1 MKENI
6 MKENIIPSIP
16 IVEEMKSNRNAV
28 LAAIIL
34 TAAMLTVVQIVTKRP
49 LLMADRYFPG
59 TGWIEIIVLSL
70 YSGFLVPKILN
81 PKTSIRWRTI
91 LWLTFS
97 IIFFSQ
103 LALGIMGLDS
113 FLMTGHLHYPI
124 PAMIVAGPLYRG
136 ENFFMPILFGSTL
149 LFIGPAWC
157 SYFCYI
163 GGWDFYASQQVK
175 RPRPMPKWRQ
185 TMRVGILIFVVCA
198 ALYFRFAETY
208 VPLVSRYAALFG
220 LIGLMVMVFKSRKQG
235 AMVHCTMY
243 CPIGTIANVV
253 GKISPFR
260 MRIDD
265 DCTGCRK
272 CSMVCRYDALKP
284 GNIKEKK
291 PGLSCTLC
299 GDCVGTCKN
308 SNIHYSFPGLSPEM
322 ARTMFIIIVVSFHA
336 VSIGVARI

>member
-1 MKENI
+1 MIEQTVAA
-6 MKENIIPSIP
+6 IP
-16 IVEEMKSNRNAV
+16 ITTEKKFPWGPVVSAV
-28 LAAIIL
+28 IL
-34 TAAMLTVVQIVTKRP
+34 TTGMLIVVQIMTKRP
-49 LLMADRYFPG
+49 MLMVDRYFPG
-59 TGWIEIIVLSL
+59 MGWIEIVALSL
-70 YSGFLVPKILN
+70 YSGFLIPKLLN

-103 LALGIMGLDS
+103 LTLGILGLES
-113 FLMTGHLHYPI
+113 FLMTGKLHYPI
-124 PAMIVAGPLYRG
+124 PAMIIAGPLYRG

-163 GGWDFYASQQVK
+163 GGWDFLASQQVK

-185 TMRVGILIFVVCA
+185 PLRIAILILVVGA
-198 ALYFRFAETY
+198 ALFFRFSET
-208 VPLVSRYAALFG
+208 PISLVSRFAALFG
-220 LIGLMVMVFKSRKQG
+220 LGGLAVMIVKSRKQG
-235 AMVHCTMY
+235 VMVHCTMY
-243 CPIGTIANVV
+243 CPIGAVANVF

-260 MRIDD
+260 MRIDN

-272 CSMVCRYDALKP
+272 CTMVCRYDALKP
-284 GNIKEKK
+284 ENIEQKA

-308 SNIHYSFPGLSPEM
+308 SNIHYSFPGLSPQM
-322 ARTMFIIIVVSFHA
+322 ARTLFIVIVVSFHA

>member
-1 MKENI
+1 MKEQSLSTISTTGEKN
-6 MKENIIPSIP
+6 PHWGPVFSS
-16 IVEEMKSNRNAV
+16 V
-28 LAAIIL
+28 IL
-34 TAAMLTVVQIVTKRP
+34 TAGMLIIVQIMTKRP
-49 LLMADRYFPG
+49 MLMVDRYFPG
-59 TGWIEIIVLSL
+59 MGWIEIIVLSL
-70 YSGFLVPKILN
+70 YAGFLTPKILN

-103 LALGIMGLDS
+103 LTLGILGLES
-113 FLMTGHLHYPI
+113 FLMTGKLHLPI
-124 PAMIVAGPLYRG
+124 PALIIAGPIYRG

-149 LFIGPAWC
+149 FFIGPAWC

-163 GGWDFYASQQVK
+163 GGWDFLASQQLK

-185 TMRVGILIFVVCA
+185 PLRITILILVIA
-198 ALYFRFAETY
+198 AAYLFRITEIP
-208 VPLVSRYAALFG
+208 VSLVTRLAALFG
-220 LIGLMVMVFKSRKQG
+220 LGGLAIMLFISRKWG
-235 AMVHCTMY
+235 TMVHCITY
-243 CPIGTIANVV
+243 CPIGPVANAL

-260 MRIDD
+260 LRIDD

-284 GNIKEKK
+284 EDIDQKT

-299 GDCVGTCKN
+299 GDCIGSCKN
-308 SNIHYSFPGLSPEM
+308 SHIHYSFPGLSPQL
-322 ARTMFIIIVVSFHA
+322 ARTIFVIIVVSFHA